1 MNSGHRV
8 LRFCIHCLKSI
19 IFLLFIHLLTSCTKE
34 QPGGD
39 WIIEVE
45 TGFSLA
51 PANFGAAITRADVT
65 ADVDAVKN
73 LWILQFDGTSDASK
87 LVKSE
92 YKNSVDNLADVKIIL
107 IKGSNQRVVFIA
119 NTFDSTLFNEEK
131 ASPGVYSFSQFKK
144 KKFSISDES
153 GMFTGSG
160 EKFMRMYGS
169 YDEDVPSKD
178 ASVLL
183 YRIGAK
189 VILTY
194 TSDDVSS
201 VPDGSRFRVTSVQ
214 LKDVPDSSSY
224 ISDPLNT
231 VVATPAYVVNYP
243 VTSGSAT
250 GVSGEAYSINDYDG
264 FVSYYLPENI
274 RGVNLSVGT
283 QQQKPLFAP
292 VNSTWIEIKGEGI
305 GSDDRVNEY
314 VTFKLYLG
322 NNLTTNYNIN
332 NNTEYTINLK
342 FKGINLKD
350 ARLKVERIS
359 DIEIFQEEIIEWEN
373 LQNH

>member
-1 MNSGHRV
+1 MMRSHTIILLIG
-8 LRFCIHCLKSI
+8 L
-19 IFLLFIHLLTSCTKE
+19 IFLGSCSKE

-39 WIIEVE
+39 GIIEVE

-169 YDEDVPSKD
+169 YDGDVPNKD

-274 RGVNLSVGT
+274 RGDNLSVGT

>member
-39 WIIEVE
+39 GIIEVE

-73 LWILQFDGTSDASK
+73 LWVLQFNGTTDLSK

-92 YKNSVDNLADVKIIL
+92 YKNSVDNLADLKIIL
-107 IKGSNQRVVFIA
+107 NKGSNQRVVFIA
-119 NTFDSTLFNEEK
+119 NTFDHTLFNEDN
-131 ASPGVYSFSQFKK
+131 ATPGIYSFLQFKK
-144 KKFSISDES
+144 KKFIISDES

-169 YDEDVPSKD
+169 YDGDVPNKTE
-178 ASVLL
+178 SVIL

-189 VILTY
+189 LNLFY
-194 TSDDVSS
+194 SS
-201 VPDGSRFRVTSVQ
+201 EEVGSIPGSTRLKVNSIQLREVPSISN
-214 LKDVPDSSSY
+214 Y
-224 ISDPLNT
+224 ISNPSNNIAVAPT
-231 VVATPAYVVNYP
+231 VFDYP
-243 VTSGSAT
+243 ISTNST
-250 GVSGEAYSINDYDG
+250 TDIFGEAYSINDYDG

-274 RGVNLSVGT
+274 RGDNLSVVT

>member
-1 MNSGHRV
+1 MDSGHRV
-8 LRFCIHCLKSI
+8 SGFSIHCLKFIILLISI
-19 IFLLFIHLLTSCTKE
+19 NFVTSCSKE
-34 QPGGD
+34 QPGGGEVK
-39 WIIEVE
+39 EVE

-87 LVKSE
+87 LVKRE
-92 YKNSVDNLADVKIIL
+92 YKNSVDNLADLKIIL
-107 IKGSNQRVVFIA
+107 NKGSNQRVVFIA
-119 NTFDSTLFNEEK
+119 NTFDSELFNGDN
-131 ASPGVYSFSQFKK
+131 ASPGKYSFSQFKK
-144 KKFSISDES
+144 KKFFISDES

-169 YDEDVPSKD
+169 YDGDVPNKD
-178 ASVLL
+178 EPVLL

-250 GVSGEAYSINDYDG
+250 GVSGEAYTINDYYG
-264 FVSYYLPENI
+264 FVTFYLPENI
-274 RGVNLSVGT
+274 RGINSSVIS
-283 QQQKPLFAP
+283 QQLKPLFAP

-359 DIEIFQEEIIEWEN
+359 DIEIFQEETIVWEN
-373 LQNH
+373 

>member
-1 MNSGHRV
+1 MDSRYRV
-8 LRFCIHCLKSI
+8 LRFCIHSLKSI
-19 IFLLFIHLLTSCTKE
+19 IFLLFIHLLTSCSKE

-39 WIIEVE
+39 GIIEVE

-51 PANFGAAITRADVT
+51 PANFGAAITRADVI

-107 IKGSNQRVVFIA
+107 IKDSNQRVVFIA
-119 NTFDSTLFNEEK
+119 NTFDSELFNGDN

-169 YDEDVPSKD
+169 YDGDVPNKD

-250 GVSGEAYSINDYDG
+250 GVSGEAYSINNYDG

-274 RGVNLSVGT
+274 RGDNLSVGT

-359 DIEIFQEEIIEWEN
+359 DIEIFHEEIIVWEN
-373 LQNH
+373 